1 MFEHREYH
9 FREILADGIVHGVAI
24 VASVAAASA
33 VLALAAMS
41 VQPAI
46 LVALAVYSAT
56 LIAMFSFSAAYNII
70 PHKRV
75 KPLLRRFDQAAIF
88 LKIAGTYT
96 PLTILIGTMFSYVV
110 LIAVWVAALAGVALK
125 MIGQMRRDR
134 YSIPLYLIL
143 GWASLALAW
152 PIVETMPT
160 VDVVLILAGGLL
172 YTAGLVFHTW
182 HSLRYQNAIWHGFV
196 VLAASCHF
204 TAVAHASFA
213 IGT

>member
-24 VASVAAASA
+24 LASVAAASTL
-33 VLALAAMS
+33 LALAAVS
-41 VQPAI
+41 VQPAL
-46 LVALAVYSAT
+46 LVALAVYSVT

-70 PHKRV
+70 PHKPV

-96 PLTILIGTMFSYVV
+96 PLTILIGSMFSYVV
-110 LIAVWVAALAGVALK
+110 LIAVWTAALAGVALK
-125 MIGQMRRDR
+125 MVGQMRRDR

-152 PIVETMPT
+152 PIAKTMPT
-160 VDVVLILAGGLL
+160 VDAVLILAGGLL

-213 IGT
+213 IGA

>member
-1 MFEHREYH
+1 MFDNRDYH
-9 FREILADGIVHGVAI
+9 AHEILADGIVHGVAI
-24 VASVAAASA
+24 LASVAAASA
-33 VLALAAMS
+33 LIALAS
-41 VQPAI
+41 LSLQPAI
-46 LVALAVYSAT
+46 LIALIVYSLT
-56 LIAMFSFSAAYNII
+56 TIAMFSFSAAYNII
-70 PHKRV
+70 PHKPS

-110 LIAVWVAALAGVALK
+110 LVAVWIVALAGVALK

-152 PIVETMPT
+152 PIAQTMPT
-160 VDVVLILAGGLL
+160 VDALLILVGGLL

-182 HSLRYQNAIWHGFV
+182 DKLKYQNAIWHGFV

-213 IGT
+213 VGA